1 MNIIIKSLILFTAL
15 ILFFSCSKELNK
27 NEVDNQKL
35 SIDVK
40 ESANSSKH
48 HSDKERDLFITN
60 RIKSIQEDLDITTS
74 QIITAET
81 PACSEVSDN
90 ISYEV
95 IPVISDNSTK
105 GYLYIFEKDKN
116 YESFYQEIK
125 YNNDGVAQ
133 GFVIW
138 SEKSQYVY
146 STNESMY
153 KPKDPSMDYSASNN
167 KAKEEDYLTC
177 VARVFQQAKAA
188 CEADPK
194 CNLLCYITGPT
205 CEGCML
211 AAAAAACK
219 IYK

>member
-1 MNIIIKSLILFTAL
+1 MKKTIKLLILSITLA
-15 ILFFSCSKELNK
+15 LFFACSKELHK
-27 NEVDNQKL
+27 NEPNNQIL

-40 ESANSSKH
+40 KSSNSPKH
-48 HSDKERDLFITN
+48 HLDKERDLFITN
-60 RIKSIQEDLDITTS
+60 RIKSIQEGLNITTS
-74 QIITAET
+74 YNITAET

-95 IPVISDNSTK
+95 IPVISENTRK
-105 GYLYIFEKDKN
+105 GYLYVFEKDKS
-116 YESFYQEIK
+116 YRSFYQEIK
-125 YNNDGVAQ
+125 YNNEGVAQ
-133 GFVIW
+133 GFIIW

-153 KPKDPSMDYSASNN
+153 KPKDLSMIYSASNN
-167 KAKEEDYLTC
+167 KAKDEDYLTC

-194 CNLLCYITGPT
+194 CNLLCYITGPS

-211 AAAAAACK
+211 AAAAAACA
-219 IYK
+219 IYN